1 MSVFGIDL
9 PDLNL
14 PEIPDIPGLPR
25 LPDLPDVF
33 DLPLPKAP
41 TPTIPDTS
49 IPSVEEILDKIFRG
63 DDTDAAGIDIEDLLD
78 FARKVVE
85 IIAYPDKLRQLGR
98 EINASSLTQFLNL
111 EDEVT
116 AACDSMASTIEN
128 AKSTL
133 ESLAKGVAVP
143 FTLRQHAA
151 EWESIRTTMTNIGAN
166 IPQSAQV
173 SSYWTGRGAGAYTR
187 AATAQ
192 ASAASSVGSSAEKM
206 RSSEIDLS
214 NRALISYAGAGI
226 ALAGWLTAVAGAC
239 AAGSR
244 AGAPGLLAAA
254 VTTVPTGKAAFAVIG
269 GVVGSLANYVAT
281 MSATAATINTELATH
296 PGLPLG
302 HWPLTNS
309 SDYDEAH
316 EWRG

>member
-1 MSVFGIDL
+1 VSVFGIDL
-9 PDLNL
+9 PDLEL

-33 DLPLPKAP
+33 DLPLPKGP

-49 IPSVEEILDKIFRG
+49 IPSVEEILDKIIRG
-63 DDTDAAGIDIEDLLD
+63 DDSDTAGVDIEDLLD

-116 AACDSMASTIEN
+116 AACDSMASTIES

-206 RSSEIDLS
+206 RSEEIALS
-214 NRALISYAGAGI
+214 NKAVLSYIGAGAAVGGWI
-226 ALAGWLTAVAGAC
+226 ASVSAAY

-244 AGAPGLLAAA
+244 AGAAGLLAASVA
-254 VTTVPTGKAAFAVIG
+254 TIPTGAAAYTVI
-269 GVVGSLANYVAT
+269 VGVAT
-281 MSATAATINTELATH
+281 SLTSYVLAMSQSTATLNTELQTH
-296 PGLPLG
+296 PGLPEG
-302 HWPLTNS
+302 RWPTTNS
-309 SDYDEAH
+309 VAYDEAV
-316 EWRG
+316 EWHP